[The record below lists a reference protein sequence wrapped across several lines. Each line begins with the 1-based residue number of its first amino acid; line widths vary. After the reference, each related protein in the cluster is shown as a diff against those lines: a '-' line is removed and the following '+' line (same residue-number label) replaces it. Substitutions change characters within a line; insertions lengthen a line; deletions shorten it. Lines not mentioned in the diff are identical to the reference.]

1 MHARVVVFGQASRT
15 IGIVADQGLP
25 ESWGPEMSVRPRI
38 DSKGRRRLS
47 FFTRGHEAGLSSRC
61 AQDMVVEENNG
72 GDSMTTSSERDR
84 VPGRALSATDDHG
97 LGCWRVCAVHLL
109 PPSSRA
115 ESLSS
120 HSRTRTPDTRLPT
133 WR

>member
-1 MHARVVVFGQASRT
+1 MFRQASCRIRIRT
-15 IGIVADQGLP
+15 DQGLP
-25 ESWGPEMSVRPRI
+25 GYWRLETSVCSRI
-38 DSKGRRRLS
+38 DSKLS
-47 FFTRGHEAGLSSRC
+47 FFTTGHEAGLSSGC

-72 GDSMTTSSERDR
+72 GDGMTTLSERDR